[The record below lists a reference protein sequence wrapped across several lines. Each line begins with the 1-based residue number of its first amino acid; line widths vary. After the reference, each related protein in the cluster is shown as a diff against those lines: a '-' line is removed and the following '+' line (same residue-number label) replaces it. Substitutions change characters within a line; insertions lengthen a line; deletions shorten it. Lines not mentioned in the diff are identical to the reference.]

1 MESDHS
7 SHEHH
12 HDHGDH
18 HDHHDHDGHEHH
30 HHGAGG
36 VHLHVDPAEV
46 IRNKRRRFYFAL
58 GSVLTALLVAAQIY
72 VGYTAHSV
80 ALLTDALHNLT
91 DLTGMLLA
99 FTAMVLVMRA
109 PTKRR
114 TFGYQKFSLL
124 AAFFN
129 QILLLASTLFTLEKA
144 FGRLFST
151 REVESRPMLIAAAAG
166 IVINV
171 AIAMFLFSDRK
182 ASIHSRSAV
191 AHMLGDAGLAFCVVL
206 SAILIGATG
215 WHIVDPLTSIGMS
228 IFIVYRTWPIVGET
242 MNLVMDSVPSEIDH
256 ESVEAYLRSIDNV
269 VDLHELHIWG
279 VSDTS
284 QALTVHLVFKPE
296 YTFSEAARWHCVDDL
311 RHKFGLEQITIQDE
325 YGDVDHQCYMA
336 PAI

>member
-1 MESDHS
+1 MK
-7 SHEHH
+7 
-12 HDHGDH
+12 
-18 HDHHDHDGHEHH
+18 
-30 HHGAGG
+30 
-36 VHLHVDPAEV
+36 
-46 IRNKRRRFYFAL
+46 NKRRRFYFAL
-58 GSVLTALLVAAQIY
+58 GAGLTAILVAAQIY

-91 DLTGMLLA
+91 DLSGMLLA
-99 FTAMVLVMRA
+99 FAAMVLVMRA

-144 FGRLFST
+144 FERIFST
-151 REVESRPMLIAAAAG
+151 TEVESGPMLIAAAAG

-206 SAILIGATG
+206 SALLIGATG

-228 IFIVYRTWPIVGET
+228 VFIVYRTWPIVVET
-242 MNLVMDSVPSEIDH
+242 MNLVMDSVPGEIDH
-256 ESVEAYLRSIDNV
+256 QAVEEYLRGLEHV

-284 QALTVHLVFKPE
+284 QALTVHLVFEPE
-296 YTFSEAARWHCVDDL
+296 HTFTEGARWHCVDDL
-311 RHKFGLEQITIQDE
+311 RRSFGLEQITIQDE
-325 YGDVDHQCYMA
+325 YGDANHPCYLN
-336 PAI
+336 PAA